1 MDKLRFETHDMGG
14 NMATEKLKPLDVQR
28 LPPGIWPDGKGLY
41 LQVAPGG
48 GRSWLYRYSLHGKE
62 HRIGLGSANA
72 VPLKRA
78 RELAAAARQLRA
90 EKIDPL
96 QHRRAQRNAQLVA
109 QVRATTFKECAEAY
123 IAAHEASWRNPKH
136 RQQWRSTLEQYV
148 YPVLGALPVEAVDT
162 ALILKVL
169 EPIWQDKTE
178 TANRIRGRIEL
189 ILDAAKTRGYRSGE
203 NPARWRGHLDNVLAR
218 PSKIAPHVNYAA
230 LPYAEIGEF
239 MSDLRDR
246 DSTSAR
252 CLEFLILT
260 AGRTSEII
268 GATWDEIDLAA
279 KTWTVPA
286 QRMKSAR
293 EHRVP
298 LSERAVTILRGQQK
312 RRESDLIFPGRA
324 GALSNMSL
332 LALLRVMGRAVT
344 SHGFRSCFRTWA
356 AEGTNFPREIAEAAL
371 AHVIDDKTERAY
383 QRGDLFEKRRRL
395 MEAWSE
401 FCGKPAPVGRKVI
414 DIISHLPA

>member
-1 MDKLRFETHDMGG
+1 
-14 NMATEKLKPLDVQR
+14 MATEKLKPLDVQR
-28 LPPGIWPDGKGLY
+28 LPPGLWPDGNGLY

-48 GRSWLYRYSLHGKE
+48 SRSWLYRYSLHGKE
-62 HRIGLGSANA
+62 HRMGLGSASA
-72 VPLKRA
+72 VSLKRA

-96 QHRRAQRNAQLVA
+96 ERRRTQRNAELVEQA
-109 QVRATTFKECAEAY
+109 KATTFKECAEAY
-123 IAAHEASWRNPKH
+123 VAAHEAGWKNPKH

-148 YPVLGALPVEAVDT
+148 YPVLGALPVETVDT
-162 ALILKVL
+162 ALVLKVL
-169 EPIWQDKTE
+169 EPIWLDKTE

-203 NPARWRGHLDNVLAR
+203 NAARWRGHLENVLAR
-218 PSKIAPHVNYAA
+218 PNKIAPHVHHAA
-230 LPYAEIGEF
+230 LPYADIGEF
-239 MSDLRDR
+239 MSDLRSR

-252 CLEFLILT
+252 CLEFLTLT
-260 AGRTSEII
+260 AARTGEVI
-268 GATWDEIDLAA
+268 GATWDEIDLRA

-286 QRMKSAR
+286 RRMKSGR

-298 LSERAVTILRGQQK
+298 LSERAVAILRQQQE
-312 RRESDLIFPGRA
+312 RRESDFIFSGRA

-344 SHGFRSCFRTWA
+344 AHGFRSSFRTWA
-356 AEGTNFPREIAEAAL
+356 AERTNFPREMAEAAL

-395 MEAWSE
+395 MDAWAE
-401 FCGKPAPVGRKVI
+401 FCGKRTPVSRKVI
-414 DIISHLPA
+414 DINSHVPA